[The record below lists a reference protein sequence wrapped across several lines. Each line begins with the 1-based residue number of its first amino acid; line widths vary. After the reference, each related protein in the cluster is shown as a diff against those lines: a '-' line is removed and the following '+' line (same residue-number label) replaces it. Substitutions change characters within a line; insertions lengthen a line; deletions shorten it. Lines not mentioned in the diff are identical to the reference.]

1 MMRKATVK
9 RNTKETDIAVTVNL
23 DGGKCLIDIPSGFLT
38 HMLDSFARHSGMGLT
53 VKAQGDIQVDMHHTV
68 EDIGIVLGQA
78 IREALGNKKGINRY
92 GFAKL
97 PMDEALVEVALDL
110 SGRPYFMI
118 HGEEDF
124 FGQVGDIE
132 LDLIPE
138 FMKALAFNAG
148 ITMHLS
154 VISSGNAHHLA
165 ECCFKAFARAI
176 RDAAAITG
184 EDVPSTKEVL

>member
-9 RNTKETDIAVTVNL
+9 RNTKETDIAVSVNL

-53 VKAQGDIQVDMHHTV
+53 VRAHGDIQVDMHHTI
-68 EDIGIVLGQA
+68 EDIGIVIGQA
-78 IREALGNKKGINRY
+78 IKDALGDKKGINRY

-97 PMDEALVEVALDL
+97 PMDEALVEVSLDL

-124 FGQVGDIE
+124 FGQVGDME

-138 FMKALAFNAG
+138 FMRALAFNAG

-154 VISSGNAHHLA
+154 VISSENAHHLA

-176 RDAAAITG
+176 RDAAAIIG